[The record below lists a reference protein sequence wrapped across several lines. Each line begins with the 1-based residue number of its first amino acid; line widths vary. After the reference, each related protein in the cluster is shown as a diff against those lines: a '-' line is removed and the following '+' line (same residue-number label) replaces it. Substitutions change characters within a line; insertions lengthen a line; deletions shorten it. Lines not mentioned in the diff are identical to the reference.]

1 LLEPRRRAERALM
14 GVVQEAYV
22 HGVSTRKVDDL
33 FIEDDEATLDSTL
46 ALLTSH
52 GYEAVGAN
60 RGLTALALLRDGV
73 HPRLVLL
80 DLHMPGMDGWKFR
93 AELLYDPDLARI
105 PVVVLSAAGAPVVKA
120 AAETMR
126 AAGALMKPVDAD
138 ELLRVVATITGRD
151 PAP

>member
-1 LLEPRRRAERALM
+1 MTTTACATVL
-14 GVVQEAYV
+14 VI
-22 HGVSTRKVDDL
+22 D
-33 FIEDDEATLDSTL
+33 DDEGTLDSTL

-60 RGLTALALLRDGV
+60 SGMTALALLRDGI

-80 DLHMPGMDGWKFR
+80 DLNMPGMDGFQFR
-93 AELLYDPDLARI
+93 TEQLCDPDLARI

-126 AAGALMKPVDAD
+126 AAGALMKPVDVD
-138 ELLRVVATITGRD
+138 ELLRVVA
-151 PAP
+151 ALVS